1 MSWSFVP
8 KNCETH
14 LVVNQTGLG
23 LCSPTIATPFLTFF
37 FHVFVFHDEYI
48 YIYTMYFLYTYIIY
62 MHIYICNVNS
72 RIEQVGH
79 KDSSQW
85 MGNHQVRH
93 LLPVAGLKLSRDP
106 MITRCW
112 HDVLW
117 ESNCC
122 CCCRCRCRCRWCCR
136 RPSQY
141 FSSRPWLHPKP
152 SIFTQLRIVFLQ
164 VLSYGPFNLEQ
175 KRPGAHPA
183 VQWGGTVEAFSLRG
197 SFP

>member
-1 MSWSFVP
+1 MEFRP
-8 KNCETH
+8 KELWDASGGKPNRVGFMFAYYSH
-14 LVVNQTGLG
+14 PL
-23 LCSPTIATPFLTFF
+23 PDFF
-37 FHVFVFHDEYI
+37 FSCFCFSWWV

-175 KRPGAHPA
+175 KRPGGPP
-183 VQWGGTVEAFSLRG
+183 QRFNGWNRG